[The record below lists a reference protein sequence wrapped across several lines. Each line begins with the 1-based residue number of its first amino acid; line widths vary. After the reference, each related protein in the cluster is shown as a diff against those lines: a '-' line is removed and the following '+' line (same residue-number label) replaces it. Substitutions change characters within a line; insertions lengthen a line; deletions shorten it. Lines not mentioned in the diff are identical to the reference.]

1 MTGNLKGKPL
11 MTEDEIIKA
20 IDAAKKFE
28 TIFVGGATG
37 LSIYMSSAGPVWQY
51 RYSPLG
57 IATTKLGKW
66 ADMTVD
72 QAIWASKRIASE
84 AREALRNGAES
95 EPETHE
101 KEVPETV
108 EEAQEEALEPASEEP
123 ETAAEEE
130 GEEMEEETEDVAE
143 TVEET
148 EEAFDATAYFW
159 DQVRMILRARAQ
171 EYVDALFDESA
182 DE

>member
-20 IDAAKKFE
+20 IETAKKFE

-66 ADMTVD
+66 SDMTID
-72 QAIWASKRIASE
+72 QAVWASKRIANE
-84 AREALRNGAES
+84 AKEALRKASEG
-95 EPETHE
+95 EPEA
-101 KEVPETV
+101 PEEETPEEI
-108 EEAQEEALEPASEEP
+108 EEAQEEAPEPIPEEP
-123 ETAAEEE
+123 EAVTEEDE
-130 GEEMEEETEDVAE
+130 ETGEEVDEVAE

-171 EYVDALFDESA
+171 EYVNALFDESA